1 MKPDNQH
8 LRQEILKRLKRV
20 VVKVGGSVIAD
31 RGKKSAGLARGFSDA
46 AVRRIATQTQR
57 IVETGREVVLVSS
70 GAVMAGRSRLNL
82 QRQNLT
88 IPEKQACAAVGQS
101 FLMRTY
107 ERHFEKLGLRVAQIL
122 LDHFDLADRKRYL
135 NAENTIATLLR
146 HGVIPVINE
155 NDTVSVDEI
164 KIGDN
169 DTLAATVACLVD
181 AQLLIILSDVEGLYT
196 CDPSVKPAR
205 QSSGEAP
212 ELISLVTRVTP
223 DLERL
228 AGMRNSGLT
237 VGGMYTKVLAA
248 KKTMSFGVPTLV
260 VNGLA
265 PDCLEKVFAGE
276 STGTLFW
283 SGKGKIKNRKHWIA
297 HTLKPA
303 GKIIIDAGARKA
315 IIARGKSLLAA
326 GVVRVEG
333 RFEFGTAVRIL
344 DENQVEFARGL
355 VNYGFRDLEQIK
367 GMKTAAVRKL
377 LGSGYYGEVVHR
389 NDLVVL

>member
-8 LRQEILKRLKRV
+8 LRQEILKHLKRV
-20 VVKVGGSVIAD
+20 VIKIGGSVIAD
-31 RGKKSAGLARGFSDA
+31 CEKESAGLARGFSDA
-46 AVRRIATQTQR
+46 TVRRIAAQVQR

-70 GAVMAGRSRLNL
+70 GAVMAGRSRLSL
-82 QRQNLT
+82 QRQTLT

-196 CDPSVKPAR
+196 RDPSVKPSR
-205 QSSGEAP
+205 QSPEVP

-260 VNGLA
+260 VNGLDPA
-265 PDCLEKVFAGE
+265 CLEKVFSGA

-283 SGKGKIKNRKHWIA
+283 SGKARIKNRKHWIA

-303 GKIIIDAGARKA
+303 GRVIIDAGAKKA
-315 IIARGKSLLAA
+315 IVDRGKSLLPA

-333 RFEFGTAVRIL
+333 RFEFGNAVRIL
-344 DENQVEFARGL
+344 DEDQMEFARGL

-367 GMKTAAVRKL
+367 GMKTSAVRKL
-377 LGSGYYGEVVHR
+377 LGTGYYDEVVHR